1 MGKQRLCGGL
11 ALAPTPSSRPSMN
24 PATSTPIHPDLSTF
38 DPNEQLASVLLS
50 NVTDF
55 KTRLNLR
62 AVSTAFLH
70 AERQDASTPVD
81 VETTHRFGEICHK
94 AGKHKHAYE
103 WIKKAS
109 EQDQGQSTFN
119 NCDSMLRL
127 AACLQKGKG
136 VEKNLDKAMKWC
148 KRAAEAGSTHA
159 MMLLGFSYFA
169 GLQGVAKDKAMAVM
183 WLQRAVA
190 GGDHPNALFVLGQM
204 FIKGDGVDK
213 DVTLGVEYMERAAD
227 QGYPQAQTQLGMM
240 CREGSESVVHDVEIG
255 LKWLEKVAEQ
265 GNAVAQ
271 AYLGSHYFLTQE
283 YEKSVPYLEKAA
295 EQGQPNAQLGLG
307 ICYGHGFGVER
318 NPETSLDFFLEAA
331 EGGDETALQARA
343 PAMQAQASSAIPAHN
358 FFDGCIDSQ
367 PPRIPSADAQIG
379 GLGTRPRGGYAWEV
393 VRVRLTQNLQTFTL
407 NLQTLILPKAP
418 TRTHRTSTP

>member
-24 PATSTPIHPDLSTF
+24 PTTSTPIHPDLSTF

-213 DVTLGVEYMERAAD
+213 DVTLGVEYLEKAAD
-227 QGYPQAQTQLGMM
+227 LGHPVAQNQLGMM
-240 CREGSESVVHDVEIG
+240 YKDGREGVVQDVEMG
-255 LKWLEKVAEQ
+255 LKW
-265 GNAVAQ
+265 
-271 AYLGSHYFLTQE
+271 
-283 YEKSVPYLEKAA
+283 LEKAA
-295 EQGQPNAQLGLG
+295 EQGEAEAQNVLGLHYLQTEKYEKSVSHWEKAAEQGKTTAQLGLG
-307 ICYGHGFGVER
+307 LCYANGLGVEI
-318 NPETSLDFFLEAA
+318 NIETSLDFILKAA
-331 EGGDETALQARA
+331 EGGDEHALQTRA
-343 PAMQAQASSAIPAHN
+343 QAMQALFQHAVSMTDASIANRPESLRLMRKLADLGHGPAE
-358 FFDGCIDSQ
+358 DM
-367 PPRIPSADAQIG
+367 
-379 GLGTRPRGGYAWEV
+379 LG
-393 VRVRLTQNLQTFTL
+393 
-407 NLQTLILPKAP
+407 K
-418 TRTHRTSTP
+418 

>member
-1 MGKQRLCGGL
+1 
-11 ALAPTPSSRPSMN
+11 MN

-213 DVTLGVEYMERAAD
+213 DVTLGVEYLEKAAD
-227 QGYPQAQTQLGMM
+227 LGHPVAQNQLGMM
-240 CREGSESVVHDVEIG
+240 YKDGREGVVQDVEMG
-255 LKWLEKVAEQ
+255 LKW
-265 GNAVAQ
+265 
-271 AYLGSHYFLTQE
+271 
-283 YEKSVPYLEKAA
+283 LEKAA
-295 EQGQPNAQLGLG
+295 EQGEARALNLLGRHYYVTEEYVKSVLYWEKAAAQGHSAAQFGLG
-307 ICYGHGFGVER
+307 VCYGNGLGVER
-318 NPETSLDFFLEAA
+318 NPETSLDFILKAA

-343 PAMQAQASSAIPAHN
+343 PAMQALFRHAISLTASSRLMRKLADLGHGPAEDMLRN
-358 FFDGCIDSQ
+358 G
-367 PPRIPSADAQIG
+367 
-379 GLGTRPRGGYAWEV
+379 
-393 VRVRLTQNLQTFTL
+393 
-407 NLQTLILPKAP
+407 K
-418 TRTHRTSTP
+418 

>member
-24 PATSTPIHPDLSTF
+24 PITSTPIHPDLPTF

-70 AERQDASTPVD
+70 AESQDASTPVD
-81 VETTHRFGEICHK
+81 VEATHRFGEICHK
-94 AGKHKHAYE
+94 AGKHKDAYE

-213 DVTLGVEYMERAAD
+213 D
-227 QGYPQAQTQLGMM
+227 
-240 CREGSESVVHDVEIG
+240 GSRSPRGPEPARDDVQRRKG
-255 LKWLEKVAEQ
+255 R
-265 GNAVAQ
+265 
-271 AYLGSHYFLTQE
+271 
-283 YEKSVPYLEKAA
+283 
-295 EQGQPNAQLGLG
+295 
-307 ICYGHGFGVER
+307 C
-318 NPETSLDFFLEAA
+318 
-331 EGGDETALQARA
+331 
-343 PAMQAQASSAIPAHN
+343 
-358 FFDGCIDSQ
+358 
-367 PPRIPSADAQIG
+367 
-379 GLGTRPRGGYAWEV
+379 GTRR
-393 VRVRLTQNLQTFTL
+393 
-407 NLQTLILPKAP
+407 
-418 TRTHRTSTP
+418 